1 MLEAVCLKL
10 LLKAVLNRI
19 KYDCYNPESTTGLE
33 KAVEQQ
39 LIWEHYQPFSSKAA
53 KAFSL
58 QVCTMT
64 EEDSNTFDVGDTKV
78 GQNRRGGTHV
88 PMRGNYDRHGNAR
101 QNSVTIKL
109 EAGC

>member
-1 MLEAVCLKL
+1 
-10 LLKAVLNRI
+10 
-19 KYDCYNPESTTGLE
+19 
-33 KAVEQQ
+33 
-39 LIWEHYQPFSSKAA
+39 
-53 KAFSL
+53 
-58 QVCTMT
+58 MT